1 VIIKG
6 NQRGGAR
13 ALAAHISN
21 TRDNDHVEL
30 HELRGFASTDL
41 LGALLEIET
50 AAAGTRCT
58 QPFFSVSIN
67 PPPGYPATLAQHEM
81 AADAIEAKNPGLAG
95 QPRAF
100 LSHEKNGRGH
110 SHFIWSRIDA
120 ATGKA
125 IPLRHSRLKLRD
137 VSRAMYAAMGL
148 EAPAGI
154 KDRTKADPL
163 NYDQQTWQQ
172 AKRLGEDPR
181 DLKQIIQQAWAV
193 SDNRASFE
201 SALERHAMH
210 LARGDR
216 RGFVVVHHSG
226 EPMSLTRYANLKTKD
241 VEARIG
247 KPEQLQTID
256 QVQSVLHAS
265 ITAAAEKRLSDMK
278 EKHRRELRPFAARA
292 AQMRLTHQTERDALH
307 ARQAKRQQREDLAR
321 ANRLRNG
328 LIGLWDRLS
337 GKRGK
342 VSELNAREAATNQTR
357 DRDECQAVIDRQITE
372 RGQLQANVGH
382 VHDRHQHE
390 RTYQRAELAVMMSM
404 MKHSTREQFQEHAQ
418 EIDDG
423 YKDQQPAPDAP
434 DQGEE
439 QQPPTGKVL
448 PFRPNPDQDEP
459 SP

>member
-6 NQRGGAR
+6 NQRGDAR

-21 TRDNDHVEL
+21 TRDNDHIQL
-30 HELRGFASTDL
+30 HELRGFASNDL
-41 LGALLEIET
+41 LGALLEIE
-50 AAAGTRCT
+50 AAAVGTLCT
-58 QPFFSVSIN
+58 KPFYSVSIS
-67 PPPGYPATLAQHEM
+67 PPPGYPTTLPQYEM
-81 AADAIEAKNPGLAG
+81 AADAIEAKNGLAG
-95 QPRAF
+95 QPRAG
-100 LSHEKNGRGH
+100 LSHEKNGRRH
-110 SHFIWSRIDA
+110 FHFIWSRIDSR
-120 ATGKA
+120 GRA
-125 IPLRHSRLKLRD
+125 IPLPHSHLKLRD

-163 NYDQQTWQQ
+163 NYDRQTWQQ

-265 ITAAAEKRLSDMK
+265 MTATAEKRLSDMK
-278 EKHRRELRPFAARA
+278 KKHRRELRPFAARA
-292 AQMRLTHQTERDALH
+292 AQMRQTHQTERDALH

-357 DRDECQAVIDRQITE
+357 DRDERQAVIDRQITE
-372 RGQLQANVGH
+372 RGELQANVVH

-390 RTYQRAELAVMMSM
+390 RTYQRAEIAVMMSM
-404 MKHSTREQFQEHAQ
+404 MKHSTREQFQQHAQ
-418 EIDDG
+418 EIDG
-423 YKDQQPAPDAP
+423 RKDQQHPAP
-434 DQGEE
+434 DQGEAQ
-439 QQPPTGKVL
+439 QQPKGQVL
-448 PFRPNPDQDEP
+448 PFRPNPDQEEP

>member
-1 VIIKG
+1 
-6 NQRGGAR
+6 
-13 ALAAHISN
+13 
-21 TRDNDHVEL
+21 
-30 HELRGFASTDL
+30 
-41 LGALLEIET
+41 
-50 AAAGTRCT
+50 
-58 QPFFSVSIN
+58 
-67 PPPGYPATLAQHEM
+67 
-81 AADAIEAKNPGLAG
+81 
-95 QPRAF
+95 
-100 LSHEKNGRGH
+100 
-110 SHFIWSRIDA
+110 
-120 ATGKA
+120 
-125 IPLRHSRLKLRD
+125 
-137 VSRAMYAAMGL
+137 MYAAMGL

-163 NYDQQTWQQ
+163 NYDRQTWQQ

-201 SALERHAMH
+201 SALERHALH

-226 EPMSLTRYANLKTKD
+226 EPLSLTRYANLKNKD

-256 QVQSVLHAS
+256 QVQSVLHARM
-265 ITAAAEKRLSDMK
+265 TATAEKRLSDMK
-278 EKHRRELRPFAARA
+278 KKHRRELRPFAARA
-292 AQMRLTHQTERDALH
+292 AQMRQTHQTERDALD
-307 ARQAKRQQREDLAR
+307 ARLAKRQQREDLAR
-321 ANRLRNG
+321 ANRLRKG

-342 VSELNAREAATNQTR
+342 VSELNAREVATNRTR
-357 DRDECQAVIDRQITE
+357 DRDERQAVIDRQITE
-372 RGQLQANVGH
+372 RGELQANVVH

-439 QQPPTGKVL
+439 QQQPTGKVL
-448 PFRPNPDQDEP
+448 PFRPKPDQDEP